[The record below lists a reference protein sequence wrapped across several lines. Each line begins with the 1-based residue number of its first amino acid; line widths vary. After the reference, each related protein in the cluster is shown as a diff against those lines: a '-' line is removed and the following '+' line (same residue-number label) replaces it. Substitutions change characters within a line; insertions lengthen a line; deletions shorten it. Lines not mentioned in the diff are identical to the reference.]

1 MAKKKVIKKK
11 TAKKRPT
18 KKKTSKKKTVKKAPT
33 KKKSTSK
40 RVSKNR
46 NTSTKKISKK
56 IPRPVLKKRNPL
68 SKNKRRIIINLI
80 GFLIILALSI
90 VLYSVTGNYVAEV
103 IFLTLII
110 LSLVVCIALFLA
122 LISVLFARK
131 RKRK

>member
-11 TAKKRPT
+11 TAKKRPV

-56 IPRPVLKKRNPL
+56 ISRPVLKKRNPL
-68 SKNKRRIIINLI
+68 SKNKRRIIINLL